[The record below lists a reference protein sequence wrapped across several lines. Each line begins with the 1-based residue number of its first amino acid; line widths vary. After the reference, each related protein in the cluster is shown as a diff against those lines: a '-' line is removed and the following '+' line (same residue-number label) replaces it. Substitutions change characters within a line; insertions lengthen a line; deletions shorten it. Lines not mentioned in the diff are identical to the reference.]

1 MASGPL
7 PLVQRSFGR
16 LWAART
22 LSSGGDGFTIVAFM
36 LYATTVRASGVALGI
51 LLVAEIASTLASP
64 LLGAIADRFDR
75 GRLMVVAELTQ
86 SVIMASLA
94 LLLPPFPVIV
104 ALAFAR
110 AVMATLVRTSA
121 SSAIPGFVDSAGL
134 PAANAWLRGGEEG
147 ANIVGPMLAGVLAP
161 VTGLGVL
168 FAVDAATFLVAGL
181 LLLGLRPQHTPEPE
195 PEPEAE
201 ADAAAPGAGLLGGS
215 RAGLR
220 YLWRHPVARAIAIS
234 LFVFVLFAALENVP
248 RPFLAERD
256 FGGGGFGIGLLYAAP
271 QLGMV
276 LGLAGMTRLGARQR
290 LKVTLCF
297 GMALYGAGSFV
308 TAGSPALWAAAA
320 GQLISGIGNGVEV
333 GVVDVLLQRTVAPRV
348 LGRVFANVY
357 GGASIAAG
365 IAYASAGPLLDVTS
379 PRTIFTIVGAG
390 CVAAALLTALLLPAG
405 PFDRELPLP
414 GPLAPARGGSP
425 PSTPP

>member
-1 MASGPL
+1 VATRLL
-7 PLVQRSFGR
+7 PLAHRPFGR

-36 LYATTVRASGVALGI
+36 LYATTIRASGITLGI
-51 LLVAEIASTLASP
+51 LLVAEIASTFASP
-64 LLGAIADRFDR
+64 VIGAIADRFDR
-75 GRLMVVAELTQ
+75 GRLMVVAELIQ
-86 SVIMASLA
+86 AVIMGSLA

-121 SSAIPGFVDSAGL
+121 SSAIPGFVDSTGL

-161 VTGLGVL
+161 LFGLRAL
-168 FAVDAATFLVAGL
+168 FAIDAVTFLAAGL

-195 PEPEAE
+195 DGE
-201 ADAAAPGAGLLGGS
+201 AAPDAGLLDGS

-220 YLWRHPVARAIAIS
+220 YVWRHPVARAIAIS

-248 RPFLAERD
+248 RPFLAARD
-256 FGGGGFGIGLLYAAP
+256 FGAGAFGIALLFATP

-276 LGLAGMTRLGARQR
+276 LGLAGMTRFSAKQR
-290 LKVTLCF
+290 LKATLIF

-333 GVVDVLLQRTVAPRV
+333 GCVDVLLQRTVAQGL

-365 IAYASAGPLLDVTS
+365 IAYASAGPLLEATS
-379 PRTIFTIVGAG
+379 ARTIFTIVGAG
-390 CVAAALLTALLLPAG
+390 CLGAALLTLLLLPSG
-405 PFDRELPLP
+405 PFDRELPP
-414 GPLAPARGGSP
+414 G
-425 PSTPP
+425 

>member
-1 MASGPL
+1 MAASVSSLGPL
-7 PLVQRSFGR
+7 AQRSFGR

-36 LYATTVRASGVALGI
+36 LYATTIRASGVTLGI
-51 LLVAEIASTLASP
+51 LLVAEIASTLLSP
-64 LLGAIADRFDR
+64 VIGAIADRFDR

-86 SVIMASLA
+86 AVIMGSLA

-110 AVMATLVRTSA
+110 AVMGTLVRTSA
-121 SSAIPGFVDSAGL
+121 SSAVPGFVDSAGL

-161 VTGLGVL
+161 VFGLGVL
-168 FAVDAATFLVAGL
+168 FALDAATFLVAGL

-195 PEPEAE
+195 PEP
-201 ADAAAPGAGLLGGS
+201 DAGDAGDAGLLHGS

-220 YLWRHPVARAIAIS
+220 YVWRHPVARAIAIS

-256 FGGGGFGIGLLYAAP
+256 FGAGAFGIGLLFAAP

-276 LGLAGMTRLGARQR
+276 LGLAGMTRLGAKHR
-290 LKVTLCF
+290 LKATLFF
-297 GMALYGAGSFV
+297 GMALYGVGSFV
-308 TAGSPALWAAAA
+308 TAGSPALWVAAAS
-320 GQLISGIGNGVEV
+320 QLVSGIGNGIEV
-333 GVVDVLLQRTVAPRV
+333 GCVDVLLQRTVAQGL

-357 GGASIAAG
+357 GGASVAAG
-365 IAYASAGPLLDVTS
+365 IAYASAGPLLDWLS
-379 PRTIFTIVGAG
+379 ARTIFVIVGAG
-390 CVAAALLTALLLPAG
+390 CVTAALLTAVLLPSG
-405 PFDRELPLP
+405 PFDRELP
-414 GPLAPARGGSP
+414 AE
-425 PSTPP
+425 

>member
-1 MASGPL
+1 MAAGVSSLGPL
-7 PLVQRSFGR
+7 AQGSFGR

-36 LYATTVRASGVALGI
+36 LYATTIRASGVTLGI
-51 LLVAEIASTLASP
+51 LLVAEIASTLLSP
-64 LLGAIADRFDR
+64 VIGAIADRFDR

-86 SVIMASLA
+86 AVIVGSLA

-110 AVMATLVRTSA
+110 AVMGTLVRTSA
-121 SSAIPGFVDSAGL
+121 SSAVPGFVDSAGL

-161 VTGLGVL
+161 VFGLGML
-168 FAVDAATFLVAGL
+168 FALDAATFLIAGL
-181 LLLGLRPQHTPEPE
+181 LLLGLRPQHTPERE
-195 PEPEAE
+195 P
-201 ADAAAPGAGLLGGS
+201 DAPDAGLIHGS

-220 YLWRHPVARAIAIS
+220 YVWRHPVARPIAIS

-248 RPFLAERD
+248 RPFLAQRD
-256 FGGGGFGIGLLYAAP
+256 FAAGAFGIGLLFAAP

-276 LGLAGMTRLGARQR
+276 LGLAGMTRLSGKHR
-290 LKVTLCF
+290 LKATLCS
-297 GMALYGAGSFV
+297 GMVLYGVGSFV
-308 TAGSPALWAAAA
+308 TAGSPALWVAAAS
-320 GQLISGIGNGVEV
+320 QLVSGIGNGIEV
-333 GVVDVLLQRTVAPRV
+333 GCVDVLLQRTVAQGL

-365 IAYASAGPLLDVTS
+365 IAYASGGPLLDLLS
-379 PRTIFTIVGAG
+379 ARTMFVIVGAG
-390 CVAAALLTALLLPAG
+390 CVIAALLTALLLPRG
-405 PFDRELPLP
+405 PFDRELPA
-414 GPLAPARGGSP
+414 G
-425 PSTPP
+425 